1 MIDSTKV
8 TCIHWVPGSPNHF
21 VAAHASGQMYVYD
34 ERLPCGATP
43 PSYQLFKHGPGFS
56 IHTCRAKSTRN
67 PLYRWLVEGSGAVH
81 AVAFSP
87 CTHYFA
93 MVSADG
99 QLRVFNYDEMELIG
113 SMKSYFGGLR
123 CVAWSP
129 DGRYVA
135 TGGEDDLVTI
145 WSFMERRVIC
155 RGSGHRSWVNGVAF
169 DPYTCTLPPDSSDTP
184 RSVSDVKIVDVNTT
198 QASSPDNHQVSS
210 SPSLSDKAMIS
221 YRLGS
226 VGDDAHLCFWEV
238 TEDVLHPTAGARTGP
253 SKQARTGLVNSGSS
267 SGAGSGAAVDLKP
280 NGPTETSSSG
290 LGSSTTSTGRTTLL
304 TSSSESSGLSQKF
317 ASLSIAEQHRVK
329 ESSSGSSSKRPFGT
343 LSARTSDTRLI
354 FARSSKSAAG
364 GGANGSATGAGD
376 TVAPAPV
383 LGSSGCPCLG
393 DIPLLEPLIC
403 KKVATERLTAIVFRE
418 DCFAVACQ
426 EGFVSTWA
434 RPSTLMRNGYM

>member
-8 TCIHWVPGSPNHF
+8 TCIQWVPGSPNHF
-21 VAAHASGQMYVYD
+21 VAAHASGQLYVYD

-43 PSYQLFKHGPGFS
+43 PSYQLFKHGAGFS

-67 PLYRWLVEGSGAVH
+67 PLYRWLIEGSGAVH
-81 AVAFSP
+81 AIAFSP
-87 CTHYFA
+87 CTHYLA

-145 WSFMERRVIC
+145 WSFSELRVVC

-169 DPYTCTLPPDSSDTP
+169 DAYTCTIPDAYLCSTTDIQVLDSSET
-184 RSVSDVKIVDVNTT
+184 RLSENHVST
-198 QASSPDNHQVSS
+198 QPPPSS
-210 SPSLSDKAMIS
+210 SPSLPDRTKELPVTS

-226 VGDDAHLCFWEV
+226 VGDDAHLCFWEI
-238 TEDVLHPTAGARTGP
+238 TEDILFPSTVSSKPQRTN
-253 SKQARTGLVNSGSS
+253 AANSGGASRDTISNGPESLS
-267 SGAGSGAAVDLKP
+267 SGV
-280 NGPTETSSSG
+280 SSG
-290 LGSSTTSTGRTTLL
+290 TPSATRVTLQI
-304 TSSSESSGLSQKF
+304 SSSESSGLSTKF
-317 ASLSIAEQHRVK
+317 SSLSIAEQHRVK
-329 ESSSGSSSKRPFGT
+329 ESGGSKRPFGT
-343 LSARTSDTRLI
+343 LAARTSDTRLM
-354 FARSSKSAAG
+354 FTRSKVSSS
-364 GGANGSATGAGD
+364 NGSAAAGD
-376 TVAPAPV
+376 SVVPAPA

-393 DIPLLEPLIC
+393 DIPLLEPLVC
-403 KKVATERLTAIVFRE
+403 KKVASERLTAVAFRE
-418 DCFAVACQ
+418 DCFVVACQ

-434 RPSTLMRNGYM
+434 RPSTLMKNGYM